1 MLKFTIANVQTGAHA
16 KTKEDA
22 IRQVSRLLVE
32 NGNIDP
38 AYMESMLQR
47 EKLANTYLG
56 KGIAIPHGLP
66 ADRELIRATGIAVL
80 QLPDGVEWQPSNMVR
95 IVVGIAAKSDEHLD
109 VLAKLTELLSQ
120 DALVELLAKT
130 PDASKIVAAL
140 VESASSAGA
149 DAAPTQE
156 LGASAISIKAVVGP
170 PHGLHARPATAF
182 VTRARSFQSAIQVCS
197 GAKRAD
203 GKSLAALLQLGAEHG
218 VTVRIVADGVDAKQA
233 LGELKAQMETSEIEE
248 KKTEA
253 AAHSWKPEQEGRKIT
268 GVSASPGLA
277 IARIRIFRPR
287 EAVLASDMESPAE
300 GKRLFQAA
308 VAAARQELDDL
319 YEQLRVRTSAES
331 AQIFRAQSEFLS
343 DASLHA
349 QVEERIAAGQNATL
363 AVQTEFEKLASS
375 LEVSGNAITAA
386 RAMDIRDVGA
396 RVVRNMQ
403 GGKNQAA
410 ELAPDEPA
418 LLLAKDLTPSQTA
431 AFDPTVIAGF
441 CTVDGSATSHVAILA
456 RSLNIPAVTGAGEEL
471 MSQQE
476 GQLAILDADHGVL
489 YLDPTEAD
497 LESARAVQ
505 KRLAGN
511 LASAFEY
518 RFQPA
523 VTRDDVRI
531 EICANI
537 GQTQEAAMAI
547 EAGGEGVG
555 LLRTEFLFLQ
565 RDEPPSEDEQYEAY
579 REMIEKLD
587 GLPLVL
593 RTLDIG
599 GDKNVPYLRLPH
611 EENPFLGVRGI
622 RLCLRHPELFR
633 PQLRAAFRASVHGN
647 LKLMFSMISSPLEMR
662 EAKQV
667 AEEIRQ
673 ELGVAPVEIGTMIE
687 VPSAVV
693 MADELAREADFFSVG
708 TNDLT
713 QYVLAMDRGNSLL
726 AREAQNTHPAV
737 LRMIDQTVKAAARHG
752 KWVGVCGGLA
762 GDPIGASILIGLGV
776 RELSMAI
783 PSIPVVKAHI
793 RELSAS
799 DAQHLAQRA
808 LACEDA
814 DSVRALY
821 LTSEGSKSE

>member
-1 MLKFTIANVQTGAHA
+1 
-16 KTKEDA
+16 
-22 IRQVSRLLVE
+22 
-32 NGNIDP
+32 
-38 AYMESMLQR
+38 
-47 EKLANTYLG
+47 
-56 KGIAIPHGLP
+56 
-66 ADRELIRATGIAVL
+66 
-80 QLPDGVEWQPSNMVR
+80 
-95 IVVGIAAKSDEHLD
+95 
-109 VLAKLTELLSQ
+109 
-120 DALVELLAKT
+120 
-130 PDASKIVAAL
+130 
-140 VESASSAGA
+140 
-149 DAAPTQE
+149 
-156 LGASAISIKAVVGP
+156 
-170 PHGLHARPATAF
+170 
-182 VTRARSFQSAIQVCS
+182 
-197 GAKRAD
+197 
-203 GKSLAALLQLGAEHG
+203 
-218 VTVRIVADGVDAKQA
+218 
-233 LGELKAQMETSEIEE
+233 
-248 KKTEA
+248 
-253 AAHSWKPEQEGRKIT
+253 
-268 GVSASPGLA
+268 
-277 IARIRIFRPR
+277 
-287 EAVLASDMESPAE
+287 
-300 GKRLFQAA
+300 
-308 VAAARQELDDL
+308 
-319 YEQLRVRTSAES
+319 
-331 AQIFRAQSEFLS
+331 
-343 DASLHA
+343 
-349 QVEERIAAGQNATL
+349 
-363 AVQTEFEKLASS
+363 
-375 LEVSGNAITAA
+375 
-386 RAMDIRDVGA
+386 
-396 RVVRNMQ
+396 
-403 GGKNQAA
+403 
-410 ELAPDEPA
+410 
-418 LLLAKDLTPSQTA
+418 
-431 AFDPTVIAGF
+431 
-441 CTVDGSATSHVAILA
+441 
-456 RSLNIPAVTGAGEEL
+456 